1 MKLWYSPPSPFVR
14 KVLMLAYETGQID
27 KLELVDVSNTALTPD
42 AELAKLNPLGKIPT
56 LILEDGHT
64 LFDSRVISE
73 YLDGLHD
80 GKKMLPAEGMDRY
93 NVLVCQAMGDGIME
107 TAVAIRYE
115 QALRPQEFQWNVW
128 MDAQQK
134 KIVQALD
141 VLETWRA
148 GRLQDIHL
156 GSISVASALSYLDF
170 RQPDFNWR
178 EGRPVLMQML
188 ATFSERESML
198 KTKAE

>member
-27 KLELVDVSNTALTPD
+27 KLELVDVTNTALTPD

-93 NVLVCQAMGDGIME
+93 NTLVCQPSATNKRFDQRSFNGMSGWMPSKRRSYKPWMCLRHG
-107 TAVAIRYE
+107 E
-115 QALRPQEFQWNVW
+115 Q
-128 MDAQQK
+128 
-134 KIVQALD
+134 
-141 VLETWRA
+141 
-148 GRLQDIHL
+148 G
-156 GSISVASALSYLDF
+156 YLDF

-178 EGRPVLMQML
+178 EGRPVLTQML
-188 ATFSERESML
+188 ATFSERESMA
-198 KTKAE
+198 KTQAG

>member
-14 KVLMLAYETGQID
+14 KVLMLAYETGQIA
-27 KLELVDVSNTALTPD
+27 KLDLVDVTNTALMPD

-56 LILEDGHT
+56 LVLEDGHT
-64 LFDSRVISE
+64 LFDSRVICE
-73 YLDGLHD
+73 YLDDLHD
-80 GKKMLPAEGMDRY
+80 GEKMIPAEGMERY
-93 NVLVCQAMGDGIME
+93 NTLVCQSMADGIME

-115 QALRPQEFQWNVW
+115 QALRPKEHQWDVW

-148 GRLQDIHL
+148 GRIQDIHL
-156 GSISVASALSYLDF
+156 GSISVAAALSYLNF

-178 EGRPVLMQML
+178 EGRPVLTQML
-188 ATFSERESML
+188 ATFSERESMRE
-198 KTKAE
+198 TKAD

>member
-1 MKLWYSPPSPFVR
+1 MKLWYSPPSPFAR
-14 KVLMLAYETGQID
+14 KVLMLAYETGLIDQI
-27 KLELVDVSNTALTPD
+27 ELVDVANTALTPD

-73 YLDGLHD
+73 YLDGHHN
-80 GKKMLPAEGMDRY
+80 GKKLLPVDGMERY
-93 NVLVCQAMGDGIME
+93 NTLVCQAMGDGIME
-107 TAVAIRYE
+107 TAVSIRYE
-115 QALRPQEFQWNVW
+115 QALRPKEFQWDVW

-156 GSISVASALSYLDF
+156 GSISVAAALGYLDF
-170 RQPDFNWR
+170 RQPDFDWR
-178 EGRPVLMQML
+178 ESRPVLTQML
-188 ATFSERESML
+188 ATFSERESM
-198 KTKAE
+198 KQTKPD

>member
-14 KVLMLAYETGQID
+14 KVLMLAHETGLID
-27 KLELVDVSNTALTPD
+27 KIELVDVTNTALTPD
-42 AELAKLNPLGKIPT
+42 VDLAKLNPLGKIPT
-56 LILEDGHT
+56 LVLDDGHT

-73 YLDGLHD
+73 YLDGVHD
-80 GKKMLPAEGMDRY
+80 GEKLLPADGMGRY

-115 QALRPQEFQWNVW
+115 QALRPAEHQWDVW

-148 GRLQDIHL
+148 GRLQDMHL

-178 EGRPVLMQML
+178 EGRPVLTQML
-188 ATFSERESML
+188 ATFSERESMK
-198 KTKAE
+198 KTKPE

>member
-42 AELAKLNPLGKIPT
+42 ADLAKLNPLGKIPT
-56 LILEDGHT
+56 LVLEDGHT

-73 YLDGLHD
+73 YMDGLHD
-80 GKKMLPAEGMDRY
+80 GPKMLPPRGMERY
-93 NVLVCQAMGDGIME
+93 NTLVCQAIGDGIME

-115 QALRPQEFQWNVW
+115 QALRPKEFQWDVW
-128 MDAQQK
+128 LNAQQT
-134 KIVQALD
+134 KIIQALD

-148 GRLQDIHL
+148 GRIQDVHM
-156 GSISVASALSYLDF
+156 GSISVASALAYLDF
-170 RQPDFNWR
+170 RQPDFDWR
-178 EGRPVLMQML
+178 EGRPVLAQML
-188 ATFSERESML
+188 ATFSERESM
-198 KTKAE
+198 KNTKPD

>member
-14 KVLMLAYETGQID
+14 KVLMLAYETEQID
-27 KLELVDVSNTALTPD
+27 KLELVDVTNTALAPD

-64 LFDSRVISE
+64 LFDSRVICE

-80 GKKMLPAEGMDRY
+80 GPKMIPLSGMERY
-93 NVLVCQAMGDGIME
+93 NTLVCQAMGDGIME

-115 QALRPQEFQWNVW
+115 EALRPEEFQWDVW
-128 MDAQQK
+128 MKAQQT

-148 GRLQDIHL
+148 GRIQDVHM

-170 RQPDFNWR
+170 RQPDFDWR
-178 EGRPVLMQML
+178 DGRPVLTQML
-188 ATFSERESML
+188 ATFSERESM
-198 KTKAE
+198 KNTKPC